1 MKKPNLNLVIVS
13 LFAVLSIP
21 LTLFYTDYAIS
32 NQLEVV
38 TRKEQLPLPR
48 VTVQQVSVG
57 DHSGL
62 IEAFGEVKATEELT
76 LLSQASGQVVWKSE
90 QFVVGNKVR
99 KGDLLLRLEDSNY
112 QVELANAKKALADA
126 NLALQ
131 QEKRKYHRA
140 QKDWKRSE
148 IGEQPSELALR
159 KPQLEI
165 AQAQYKLAKEQVS
178 YAQKN
183 LSHTKIY
190 APFDGV
196 ITARTATLG
205 TYLSPRSSVA
215 KVKSIELAE
224 VKVAL
229 SEREWQQL
237 PESLNGVIVTV
248 QSTYNSRQQWH
259 GTVENLALLVD
270 EYNRTRN
277 LTIRVARPL
286 EQETPLLFGRFVK
299 VRLQGKEQKDT
310 FNIPA
315 SSVTAD
321 GYIWFEQDQ
330 KLVKHKVS
338 TLFNSDTYVG
348 VAREN
353 LPDLVNL
360 VRKPLSSYVEGMKV
374 AAVMVED
381 LYAE

>member
-1 MKKPNLNLVIVS
+1 MKKPNLNLVTVS
-13 LFAVLSIP
+13 LLAVLSIP

-32 NQLEVV
+32 NQPEVV

-57 DHSGL
+57 NYSGL
-62 IEAFGEVKATEELT
+62 IEAFGEVKATEDLT

-90 QFVVGNKVR
+90 QFVVGSKVR

-112 QVELANAKKALADA
+112 RVALANAKKALADA
-126 NLALQ
+126 NLTLQ
-131 QEKRKYHRA
+131 QEQRKHKRA

-148 IGEQPSELALR
+148 IGEQPSDLALR
-159 KPQLEI
+159 RPQLEI
-165 AQAQYKLAKEQVS
+165 AQTQYKAAKEQVA
-178 YAQKN
+178 YAQSN
-183 LSHTKIY
+183 LSNTLIY
-190 APFDGV
+190 APFDAV

-205 TYLSPRSSVA
+205 TYLSPGSNVA
-215 KVKSIELAE
+215 QMKSIDTAE
-224 VKVAL
+224 IKVAL

-237 PESLNGVIVTV
+237 PDSLHNTNVSIR
-248 QSTYNSRQQWH
+248 STYNPQQQWS
-259 GTVENLALLVD
+259 GKIDSLALVID
-270 EYNRTRN
+270 ENNRTRN
-277 LTIRVARPL
+277 LTIKVAKPL
-286 EQETPLLFGRFVK
+286 EQETPLLLGSFVK
-299 VRLQGKEQKDT
+299 VQLLGKEQKDT

-321 GYIWFEQDQ
+321 GFIWLEQDQ

-338 TLFNSDTYVG
+338 ALFNSNTYVG
-348 VAREN
+348 VARDN